1 MPSQPIY
8 QRIKAELRETVA
20 RGGYEAGVPFITQ
33 RVLCERFGVSNATAV
48 RVLNDLVTEGVL
60 VRHRGR
66 GTFVAERPVPPPGA
80 GERDPHRS
88 VSFIVY
94 DEGPHQSELF
104 RGVSSVCLEAGYRV
118 FVVNSKA
125 SPDAEEQAL
134 RQALRFGASGVL
146 LYPRQGEGS
155 LAALADLR
163 AAGTPVVLLDRHL
176 PGFPTDAVL
185 ADNYAV
191 GYQLTSAL
199 IARGHRRIATL
210 WGEHQCT
217 SVHDRSTGHI
227 QALREHDLPI
237 LPELTALRPYVDL
250 PEARRKAHLSGLLSA
265 ATPPTVLLC
274 ANGAVLATAA
284 HDLAGL
290 GVRIPEDLDLAGMD
304 DAGPFDLLPLACDAA
319 VLPSFDMGATAA
331 QLLLA
336 RLADAD
342 PYREPRHRVLPIA
355 LRSRED
361 GQAHLTVAAVSSRQ

>member
-1 MPSQPIY
+1 MSSQPIY

-33 RVLCERFGVSNATAV
+33 RALCERFGVSNATAV
-48 RVLNDLVTEGVL
+48 RVLNDLVAEGVL
-60 VRHRGR
+60 IRHRGR
-66 GTFVAERPVPPPGA
+66 GTFVAERPA
-80 GERDPHRS
+80 GSGPAADRDPHRS
-88 VSFIVY
+88 VSFIIY

-104 RGVSSVCLEAGYRV
+104 RGVSSVCLEAGFRV

-125 SPDAEEQAL
+125 SPSTEERAL
-134 RQALRFGASGVL
+134 RQALQFGASGVL

-155 LAALADLR
+155 LPALADLR
-163 AAGTPVVLLDRHL
+163 AAGIPVVLLDRHL
-176 PGFPTDAVL
+176 PTFPTDAVL

-191 GYQLTSAL
+191 GHQLTTAL

-217 SVHDRSTGHI
+217 SVYDRSTGHI

-250 PEARRKAHLSGLLSA
+250 PEPRRKAHLSGLLSA
-265 ATPPTVLLC
+265 AEPPTVLLC

-304 DAGPFDLLPLACDAA
+304 DAGPFDLLPLACTAA
-319 VLPSFDMGATAA
+319 VLPSYDMGVTAA
-331 QLLLA
+331 QILLD
-336 RLADAD
+336 RIGSSE
-342 PYREPRHRVLPIA
+342 PYREPEHRVLPIT
-355 LRSRED
+355 LRSRESA
-361 GQAHLTVAAVSSRQ
+361 QAHLTVASARMF